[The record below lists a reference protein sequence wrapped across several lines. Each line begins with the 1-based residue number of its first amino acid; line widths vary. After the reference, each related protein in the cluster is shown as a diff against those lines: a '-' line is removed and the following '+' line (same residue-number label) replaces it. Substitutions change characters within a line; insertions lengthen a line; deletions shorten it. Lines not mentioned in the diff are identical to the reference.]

1 MQRPPIDIESA
12 IQVLT
17 AAFQDQRGV
26 DVCSRKMQAA
36 VSSIEVALA
45 EASLSD
51 VRLARFLRSCPELLR
66 AGARFVT
73 YKRTQAKQREVVD
86 SLCSWRCDYTQPGM
100 AGMHAVIEDSE
111 WLQWDSKD
119 SSTQVILNTLH
130 SLGYIMSLALTRL
143 TQNKF
148 YGKNDVNNA
157 GQLLRPQ
164 GLHDLLPYGLEDC
177 ALGQDL
183 WLREHEGHLVYT
195 VVIAFMDFHVP
206 FKAALIRPPD
216 YTDCAGA
223 WRMMLCSP
231 TGNALLKSSI
241 PLLEEL
247 YGIISPAQIGEFPGR
262 GRTQTCLK
270 IMLAYAASD
279 GRFDEQGFL
288 DCSELDQI
296 VNKYDPKFHP
306 EAYPDDYKFQ
316 QALAVIQWARRG
328 TCLNI
333 GCPDT
338 YDASY
343 AKLCTRQVLRRK
355 GRGLRETL
363 GPGGW
368 ARLVDPHLSP
378 DEIKEICSKKGVME
392 SVLNVGEML
401 IDTKGDSVMGG

>member
-66 AGARFVT
+66 AG
-73 YKRTQAKQREVVD
+73 
-86 SLCSWRCDYTQPGM
+86 
-100 AGMHAVIEDSE
+100 
-111 WLQWDSKD
+111 
-119 SSTQVILNTLH
+119 QV
-130 SLGYIMSLALTRL
+130 
-143 TQNKF
+143 F
-148 YGKNDVNNA
+148 GKNDVNNA
-157 GQLLRPQ
+157 GQLFGRRVYMTCYLM
-164 GLHDLLPYGLEDC
+164 GLKTAPLARTSGFVNMKGPS
-177 ALGQDL
+177 
-183 WLREHEGHLVYT
+183 YT
-195 VVIAFMDFHVP
+195 VVIAFMDFHSNWERATEV
-206 FKAALIRPPD
+206 I
-216 YTDCAGA
+216 YTTSGGVV
-223 WRMMLCSP
+223 WHNLSRS
-231 TGNALLKSSI
+231 
-241 PLLEEL
+241 
-247 YGIISPAQIGEFPGR
+247 IGEFPGR

-355 GRGLRETL
+355 GRGLRKRL
-363 GPGGW
+363 GRVL

-401 IDTKGDSVMGG
+401 IDTKGDSVMEGEP

>member
-1 MQRPPIDIESA
+1 
-12 IQVLT
+12 L
-17 AAFQDQRGV
+17 AANIKRYHTTKLDGRGLEYY
-26 DVCSRKMQAA
+26 Q
-36 VSSIEVALA
+36 SSIY
-45 EASLSD
+45 
-51 VRLARFLRSCPELLR
+51 
-66 AGARFVT
+66 VT
-73 YKRTQAKQREVVD
+73 LNILTGWQR
-86 SLCSWRCDYTQPGM
+86 
-100 AGMHAVIEDSE
+100 
-111 WLQWDSKD
+111 
-119 SSTQVILNTLH
+119 
-130 SLGYIMSLALTRL
+130 
-143 TQNKF
+143 
-148 YGKNDVNNA
+148 
-157 GQLLRPQ
+157 
-164 GLHDLLPYGLEDC
+164 
-177 ALGQDL
+177 
-183 WLREHEGHLVYT
+183 
-195 VVIAFMDFHVP
+195 
-206 FKAALIRPPD
+206 
-216 YTDCAGA
+216 DCAGA

-343 AKLCTRQVLRRK
+343 AKLCSQCKL
-355 GRGLRETL
+355 
-363 GPGGW
+363 
-368 ARLVDPHLSP
+368 ARF
-378 DEIKEICSKKGVME
+378 C
-392 SVLNVGEML
+392 GEKVSAHSSIVCIFL
-401 IDTKGDSVMGG
+401 CGQS